1 MNARNVAYIHITHS
15 IQHKQYV
22 IAFAL
27 KCIQTGNSHIN
38 FITDYTASDYFS
50 HLWGM
55 LCMDYTSFWLS
66 VQKRNKWAPTLW
78 NRYPNACGMCVYV
91 CLRTT
96 VYVHEPNS
104 PWVLCVSAI
113 ITYMHIMPPY
123 HDAHGKIC
131 KTIFIRLLITA
142 PLNAPFKLKLF
153 MRFHYILCL
162 F

>member
-38 FITDYTASDYFS
+38 FITDYTASDYIS

-131 KTIFIRLLITA
+131 KTIFIRLLIS
-142 PLNAPFKLKLF
+142 N
-153 MRFHYILCL
+153 
-162 F
+162 